1 MDRMRSFKKKRLT
14 TVMFLGMV
22 AVSCIPL
29 AAGCGGSSSAK
40 SEEAIRAN
48 VQKVLGQGIRPNEMG
63 MVMVLEYHRLADSES
78 SYVRSIENFK
88 NDMETLYQKGFRVIT
103 FRDMMRGHFDVP
115 AGKTP
120 VVISFDD
127 STESQMR
134 YLSRGDKAV
143 LDPECALGIM
153 EAFAK
158 KHPDFG
164 STALFNVMPELFEQ
178 PKYKKRKLDYLLQNG
193 YEIGNHTVTHPL
205 LAKLSDE
212 QVQKEIAG
220 LQEIV
225 EETAPGTRLDILC
238 LPYGSEPMNKELMFK
253 GSSGGTTYKN
263 KWALLVGS
271 NPFYPVYHYRN
282 PGNVVPRVQVM
293 DYNPNSGA
301 GAEGSAYW
309 FRYFERHPETLFVS
323 DGDPATVCAPA
334 YMQPRLLPDALP
346 KGTTFIGY

>member
-1 MDRMRSFKKKRLT
+1 MTFFAKRRATAAL
-14 TVMFLGMV
+14 VAAVV
-22 AVSCIPL
+22 AVLCTPL

-40 SEEAIRAN
+40 SDETTRAN
-48 VQKVLGQGIRPNEMG
+48 VRKVLEQGIRPNEMG
-63 MVMVLEYHRLADSES
+63 MIMVLEYHRIAENES

-88 NDMETLYQKGFRVIT
+88 NDMETLYQKGYRVIT
-103 FRDMMRGHFDVP
+103 FHDMMRGHFDVP

-134 YLSRGDKAV
+134 YIQKGNKAV
-143 LDPECALGIM
+143 LDPECALGMM
-153 EAFAK
+153 EAFSK

-164 STALFNVMPELFEQ
+164 STALFNVMPELFDQ
-178 PKYKKRKLDYLLQNG
+178 PKYKKQKLDYLLENG

-205 LAKLSDE
+205 MAKLSDE
-212 QVQKEIAG
+212 EVQKEVAG
-220 LQEIV
+220 LQKIV
-225 EETAPGTRLDILC
+225 ADMAPKAKLDILC
-238 LPYGSEPMNKELMFK
+238 LPYGSEPKNKELMFK
-253 GSSGGTTYKN
+253 GSSDGTTYRN

-282 PGNVVPRVQVM
+282 PGNVVPRIQVM

-301 GAEGSAYW
+301 GAEGSGYW
-309 FRYFERHPETLFVS
+309 LRYFERHPETLFVS
-323 DGDPATVCAPA
+323 DGDPATICAPS

-346 KGTTFIGY
+346 KETTFVGY